1 LLAKYYN
8 ARIGFENDRG
18 EIIPY
23 AKRHKLM
30 QYLLPEVEIFDKTD
44 NVRIRK
50 LGRSYG
56 MSMGSKERKG
66 QAEIYLRDWLKTSRG
81 RSEDGEQK
89 LNLHYIYDIALI
101 DELVK
106 YNRRGN
112 FDRVSALMVG
122 MFHLK
127 DLHSKEVQMV
137 EQTSTSSFFD
147 RPFFS

>member
-1 LLAKYYN
+1 MN
-8 ARIGFENDRG
+8 M
-18 EIIPY
+18 
-23 AKRHKLM
+23 LM
-30 QYLLPEVEIFDKTD
+30 PEVEIFDKTD

-66 QAEIYLRDWLKTSRG
+66 QAEIYLRDWLKTTRG
-81 RSEDGEQK
+81 KDEKGGTK
-89 LNLHYIYDIALI
+89 LNLHYVYDIALI
-101 DELVK
+101 DELIK

-127 DLHSKEVQMV
+127 DLHSREVQMV
-137 EQTSTSSFFD
+137 EQSSDTSFFD
-147 RPFFS
+147 RAFFA

>member
-1 LLAKYYN
+1 
-8 ARIGFENDRG
+8 
-18 EIIPY
+18 
-23 AKRHKLM
+23 
-30 QYLLPEVEIFDKTD
+30 
-44 NVRIRK
+44 
-50 LGRSYG
+50 

-66 QAEIYLRDWLKTSRG
+66 QAEIYLRDWLKTPRG
-81 RSEDGEQK
+81 RDEQGEQK

-127 DLHSKEVQMV
+127 DLHTREVQIV
-137 EQTSTSSFFD
+137 EQQSENTFFD
-147 RPFFS
+147 RAFFS